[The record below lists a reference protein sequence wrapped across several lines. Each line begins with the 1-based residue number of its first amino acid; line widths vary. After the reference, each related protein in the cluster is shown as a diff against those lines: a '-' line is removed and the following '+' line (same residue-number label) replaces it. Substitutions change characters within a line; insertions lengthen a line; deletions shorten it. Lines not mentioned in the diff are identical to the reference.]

1 MSNEASKGPGVERD
15 WDEDPQELDAGRL
28 EPTPTSGWTTGD
40 WFDLS
45 LIHISEPTR
54 PY

>member
-45 LIHISEPTR
+45 LIHI
-54 PY
+54 